1 MSTTD
6 GSTILA
12 ARRSLE
18 GLDTQRPITEAR
30 ISHRRGASAPGI
42 WDDPFA
48 TKGCQSPVRGPMQTE
63 CIAGQLEFEG
73 FDGRR
78 VVAAFDGGVVTSD
91 GGAVLL
97 READRAIGLIERVA
111 ACFTDHRDAD
121 QVIHALPT
129 LIGQRIVAIALGYED
144 VNDHDT
150 LRRDPVL
157 ALFSDRLE
165 PKRKDC
171 APLAGKS
178 TVNRLEHAAR
188 DGGGRYHKIGHDPK
202 ALAALGRCL

>member
-91 GGAVLL
+91 AGAVLL

-150 LRRDPVL
+150 LRRDLSHRSLNDASGVGCTPIL
-157 ALFSDRLE
+157 LQ
-165 PKRKDC
+165 
-171 APLAGKS
+171 
-178 TVNRLEHAAR
+178 
-188 DGGGRYHKIGHDPK
+188 
-202 ALAALGRCL
+202 

>member
-78 VVAAFDGGVVTSD
+78 VVAALD
-91 GGAVLL
+91 GGAVTSDAVAAGG
-97 READRAIGLIERVA
+97 RPGDRADRTGGGVLYRPSRRRPGDPRA
-111 ACFTDHRDAD
+111 ADAD
-121 QVIHALPT
+121 RPAHRRHCA
-129 LIGQRIVAIALGYED
+129 GD

-165 PKRKDC
+165 PKR
-171 APLAGKS
+171 
-178 TVNRLEHAAR
+178 
-188 DGGGRYHKIGHDPK
+188 
-202 ALAALGRCL
+202 